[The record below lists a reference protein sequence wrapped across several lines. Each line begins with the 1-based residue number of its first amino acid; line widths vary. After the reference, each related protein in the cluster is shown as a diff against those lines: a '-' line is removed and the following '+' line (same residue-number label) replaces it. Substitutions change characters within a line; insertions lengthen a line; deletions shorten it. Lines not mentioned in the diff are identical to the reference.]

1 MKTILLDK
9 VKIEKPV
16 TVEELRVLTG
26 KTQSEFAKNLSIP
39 YGTYLKK
46 EQGNSR
52 FFKDEI
58 TKISRATGIPVNL
71 IIM

>member
-26 KTQSEFAKNLSIP
+26 KTQSEFAKNLGIP